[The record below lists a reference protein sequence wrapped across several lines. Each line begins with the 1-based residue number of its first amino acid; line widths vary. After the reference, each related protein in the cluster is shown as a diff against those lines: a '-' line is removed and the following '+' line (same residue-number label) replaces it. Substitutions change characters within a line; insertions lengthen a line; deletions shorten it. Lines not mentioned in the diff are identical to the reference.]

1 MSIILTVLKII
12 IILGFLVLIH
22 EVGHFL
28 VARLCKI
35 KVNEFAIGFGPLLWS
50 KQTEKT
56 KYSLRLIPLRWLC
69 EYAGR
74 RRAFGRGRLF

>member
-1 MSIILTVLKII
+1 MGFIITAFKIV

-22 EVGHFL
+22 ETGHFL

-56 KYSLRLIPLRWLC
+56 KYSLRLIPLRWIC
-69 EYAGR
+69 EYVRR

>member
-1 MSIILTVLKII
+1 MGFILTVLKII

-22 EVGHFL
+22 EAGHFL

-50 KQTEKT
+50 KETKNT

-69 EYAGR
+69 EYVR
-74 RRAFGRGRLF
+74 RGRAFRRGRLF

>member
-1 MSIILTVLKII
+1 MSLILTLIKII

-22 EVGHFL
+22 ETGHFL

-35 KVNEFAIGFGPLLWS
+35 KVNEFAIGFGPLIWS
-50 KQTEKT
+50 KKTEKT

-69 EYAGR
+69 KYVR
-74 RRAFGRGRLF
+74 RRRTF

>member
-1 MSIILTVLKII
+1 MSIVITIIKIVV
-12 IILGFLVLIH
+12 ILGFLVLIH
-22 EVGHFL
+22 ETGHFI

-35 KVNEFAIGFGPLLWS
+35 KVNEFSIGFGPLIWT

-69 EYAGR
+69 EYVR
-74 RRAFGRGRLF
+74 RRGTF

>member
-1 MSIILTVLKII
+1 MGFILTVLKII

-22 EVGHFL
+22 EAGHFL

-50 KQTEKT
+50 KETKNT

-69 EYAGR
+69 EYVR
-74 RRAFGRGRLF
+74 RGRAFGRGRLF